1 MSKSIRIK
9 SPVDPSIPNKYK
21 SNEEACEKGEEKTNR
36 RFQRN
41 DDDDDDAGDGDDDDD
56 DDDKLLCE
64 MNHSILLYY
73 YIANF
78 LPLANIIIRVERAAI
93 AWLFSQCTLLFRF

>member
-1 MSKSIRIK
+1 M
-9 SPVDPSIPNKYK
+9 
-21 SNEEACEKGEEKTNR
+21 ACFNA
-36 RFQRN
+36 N
-41 DDDDDDAGDGDDDDD
+41 DDDDDNGDGDDDD

-78 LPLANIIIRVERAAI
+78 LPLAYIIIRIERTDGYCLAV
-93 AWLFSQCTLLFRF
+93 